1 MICRSIDAQTH
12 EQFMIGSAKEHFM
25 QTPIWGEIK
34 STDGWQHEFIGFYN
48 DSRLCATALLLK
60 KPVPV
65 IKKYLYYSPRGPVA
79 DYTNRQQ
86 LADMTGALRQY
97 LKSKQALALTID
109 PDVAIEA
116 HDKYDNPTMPR
127 CDLVE
132 YLSGLGWKHSGFV
145 KNFENKQPRYT
156 FRLPLDAGLD
166 ALYDNCDRMARKN
179 LKFADEAAIRI
190 YPSDDLDRYFEIMRD
205 TAERD
210 NFYEGSPSYYRRLYP
225 MLKDKGMAQL
235 WFARY
240 EPKENLRL
248 IDHALSELDNEIK
261 DIDKKLAIK
270 PTPRLETKKQQAQ
283 EKRGRIEK
291 QKALA
296 QDYLDRYPDGL
307 DLSTLITVSTP
318 HRTWTVWGGSRSEL
332 RQFAANYKITW
343 HAIEQACAQNKEFV
357 DFFGSTGDPSPDNPI
372 TGIYA
377 FKKKFSGLYTEF
389 AGQFDLIVSPLWYT
403 AWNTLSPLVLKARRL
418 LRRRHDG

>member
-1 MICRSIDAQTH
+1 MICRPIDAQTH

-25 QTPIWGEIK
+25 QTAVWGEIK
-34 STDGWQHEFIGFYN
+34 STDGWQHEFVGFYD
-48 DSRLCATALLLK
+48 DSQLCATAMLLK
-60 KPVPV
+60 KSVPLL
-65 IKKYLYYSPRGPVA
+65 KKYLYYCPRGPIA
-79 DYTNRQQ
+79 DYADRQQ
-86 LADMTGALRQY
+86 LKNMTDALRQY
-97 LKSKQALALTID
+97 LKSQQALALTID
-109 PDVAIEA
+109 PDVAIA
-116 HDKYDNPTMPR
+116 SVDKYDTPTMPQS
-127 CDLVE
+127 DLVE
-132 YLSGLGWKHSGFV
+132 YLTSLGWKHSGYV

-156 FRLPLDAGLD
+156 FRLPLAAGID
-166 ALYDNCDRMARKN
+166 ALYENCDRMARKN

-210 NFYEGSPSYYRRLYP
+210 HFYEGSSSYYRRLYP

-248 IDHALSELDNEIK
+248 IDHALGELDNELREIE
-261 DIDKKLAIK
+261 KKLAVK
-270 PTPRLETKKQQAQ
+270 PTPRLETKKQQTQ

-296 QDYLDRYPDGL
+296 QDYMERYPDGL
-307 DLSTLITVSTP
+307 DLSTLITVSTKN
-318 HRTWTVWGGSRSEL
+318 RTWTVWGGSRSEL

-343 HAIEQACAQNKEFV
+343 HAIEQACAQGKEFV
-357 DFFGSTGDPSPDNPI
+357 DFFGSTGDPSPENPI

-377 FKKKFSGLYTEF
+377 FKKKFSGLHTEF
-389 AGQFDLIVSPLWYT
+389 AGQFDLIVSPMGYT
-403 AWNTLSPLVLKARRL
+403 LWNTLSPLALKVRRL
-418 LRRRHDG
+418 LRRRRDG